1 MRTLAKPA
9 TAALIVVAA
18 VIATIAAMALT
29 SSGARPAR
37 AADVSA
43 STSADTVTV
52 SGVGTVQ
59 GVPNQLTT
67 TFDVHVT
74 RSTVQDALNALATSV
89 NRVLR
94 TLDRSGIAKKLIQ
107 TSNLNINQHYDSQG
121 RPSGYDATESVVA
134 RIKPLNHAGTAISHA
149 ATASGNDVSVDGM
162 SFDVTDDDAL
172 LSQARS
178 AAFADAKQRAKQ
190 YADLAGRSLGDVQ
203 KISETVQETERV
215 PGPYP
220 YASAASG
227 SVEALKAVPLQAGQQ
242 PVTVTV
248 TVVWTIN

>member
-1 MRTLAKPA
+1 MRTLTRSN
-9 TAALIVVAA
+9 TAVLVVIVAVAA
-18 VIATIAAMALT
+18 TVAAIALASTG
-29 SSGARPAR
+29 SRPAR
-37 AADVSA
+37 AADVA
-43 STSADTVTV
+43 ATTTSDTVTV

-74 RSTVQDALNALATSV
+74 RSNVQDALNALATSV

-94 TLDRSGIAKKLIQ
+94 ALDHNGVAKKLTQ
-107 TSNLNINQHYDSQG
+107 TSNLNINQHYDNHG
-121 RPSGYDATESVVA
+121 RPNGYDASESVVA
-134 RIKPLNHAGTAISHA
+134 RIKPLTHAGSAISHA

-178 AAFADAKQRAKQ
+178 AAFADAKDRAKQ
-190 YADLAGRSLGDVQ
+190 YAGLAGRSLGDVQ
-203 KISETVQETERV
+203 KINETVQESQPV
-215 PGPYP
+215 PQPYGLNAA
-220 YASAASG
+220 ASAPM
-227 SVEALKAVPLQAGQQ
+227 ALKSVPLQAGQQ

-248 TVVWTIN
+248 TVVWVLN